1 MNNSGILRPFGAAFG
16 LLSAALLFASGI
28 VNDITVP
35 AVSSSSTIAA
45 ALLRE
50 QTRILVGTYLLM
62 LGAFFLVLFTAYLRH
77 YLVLKANEDNWLI
90 SVAFGGGL
98 IAASMLLLSAHF
110 GQAFTILSSYG
121 SETQVAKALYLL
133 DWNWYLLVEAPPIA
147 AMVASI
153 GVIGATR
160 KVLPRW
166 LSWSGILLAF
176 LLLVPFI
183 TGGGIMLSYLWLG
196 ALALVILFD
205 MHTARSHGVTAV

>member
-1 MNNSGILRPFGAAFG
+1 MNKSGILRPFGATFG
-16 LLSAALLFASGI
+16 LLSAALLFVSGI

-98 IAASMLLLSAHF
+98 IASAMFLLSAHF

-147 AMVASI
+147 ALVASI
-153 GVIGATR
+153 GVIGVTR

-166 LSWSGILLAF
+166 LSWSGILLA
-176 LLLVPFI
+176 LMLLVPFV

-205 MHTARSHGVTAV
+205 MRTAKSHGVTAV